1 LRELGTTI
9 DLHGGGSD
17 LIFPHHE
24 CERAQSEAATG
35 EQFVKHWMHVAMVS
49 MDGHKMSKSR
59 GNLVFVDKLRTRFDP
74 PVIRLGLIEHHYRFE
89 WEWDEDM
96 FARNVDRLARWGTG
110 TKPDGGELLGLVREA
125 LDDDLDT
132 PRAIAHID
140 KAVATGVDV
149 TDAARL
155 LGIELKR

>member
-1 LRELGTTI
+1 
-9 DLHGGGSD
+9 
-17 LIFPHHE
+17 
-24 CERAQSEAATG
+24 
-35 EQFVKHWMHVAMVS
+35 
-49 MDGHKMSKSR
+49 
-59 GNLVFVDKLRTRFDP
+59 
-74 PVIRLGLIEHHYRFE
+74 LIEHHYRFE

-96 FARNVDRLARWGTG
+96 FARNVVRLAHWGTG

-155 LGIELKR
+155 LGIEIKS